1 MKYSNYSAIFFFCIF
16 LTSSVASA
24 ASNNGEK
31 SIQIIIDSIKS
42 VEQVKTVIRESLSE
56 ECGTGHCWN
65 FHASQICDLTAAL
78 DVRVGYAITGAYV
91 NAKRSIQI
99 SDADLRLMKLI
110 FSQCKPSNYQYWNY
124 SQLLHVIY
132 DPSPKVAAQ
141 VNKLLGI
148 KKN

>member
-1 MKYSNYSAIFFFCIF
+1 MLLLCSATRA
-16 LTSSVASA
+16 TSATAGEA
-24 ASNNGEK
+24 AVRAFV
-31 SIQIIIDSIKS
+31 DSIKS
-42 VEQVKTVIRESLSE
+42 VAQVKQGIREALTE
-56 ECGTGHCWN
+56 AEQCGTGHCWN

-78 DVRVGYAITGAYV
+78 DVRVGYAITGTFE